1 MTKVA
6 IVGAH
11 GQIGKLIIKHL
22 RAQGLEAIGI
32 VRKPEQLSQM
42 EALGADPVLVDIEN
56 ASAQELAN
64 RLKGADAVVFAA
76 GAGGGGG
83 STAERKHTVDY
94 AGSVLLAQAAQLA
107 GIRRYVQISA
117 IGVDDPLKPDTDPV
131 WKAYV
136 EAKRDADIELRKSG
150 LDWTIIRPGPLT
162 DDAATGLV
170 TLNEH
175 AGRGEVTRED
185 VALVVVA
192 VLQTPSSTGKQWEL
206 RGGDTPVRDAVTL

>member
-64 RLKGADAVVFAA
+64 GLKGADAVVFAA
-76 GAGGGGG
+76 GAGGG

-162 DDAATGLV
+162 DDAATGLI

>member
-32 VRKPEQLSQM
+32 VRKPEQLTQM

-64 RLKGADAVVFAA
+64 GLKGADAVVFAA
-76 GAGGGGG
+76 GAGGG

-192 VLQTPSSTGKQWEL
+192 VLQTASSTGKQWEL

>member
-1 MTKVA
+1 MTQVA

-32 VRKPEQLSQM
+32 VRKTEQLAQM
-42 EALGADPVLVDIEN
+42 DALGAKGVLLDIEN
-56 ASAQELAN
+56 TTAQALAVA
-64 RLKGADAVVFAA
+64 LKGADAVVFAA
-76 GAGGGGG
+76 GAGGG
-83 STAERKHTVDY
+83 STAERKRTVDY

-117 IGVDDPLKPDTDPV
+117 VDVDKPLKPDTDPV

-150 LDWTIIRPGPLT
+150 LDWTILRPGPLT
-162 DDAATGLV
+162 DDPATGLV

-175 AGRGEVTRED
+175 AGRGDVSRED

-192 VLQTPSSTGKQWEL
+192 VLNAPSSVGKQWEL
-206 RGGDTPVRDAVTL
+206 RGGDTPVRDAVTQ

>member
-64 RLKGADAVVFAA
+64 GLKGADAVVFAA
-76 GAGGGGG
+76 GAGGG
-83 STAERKHTVDY
+83 STAERKQTVDY
-94 AGSVLLAQAAQLA
+94 AGSVLLAQATQLA

-117 IGVDDPLKPDTDPV
+117 IGVDELLKPDTDPV

>member
-32 VRKPEQLSQM
+32 VRKPEQLTQM

-64 RLKGADAVVFAA
+64 GLKGADAVVFAA
-76 GAGGGGG
+76 GAGGG

-192 VLQTPSSTGKQWEL
+192 VLQTPSSIGKQWEL

>member
-76 GAGGGGG
+76 GAGCG

-150 LDWTIIRPGPLT
+150 LGWTIIRPGPLT

-170 TLNEH
+170 TLSEH

>member
-64 RLKGADAVVFAA
+64 GLKGADAVVFAA
-76 GAGGGGG
+76 GAGGG
-83 STAERKHTVDY
+83 STAERKQTVDY

-162 DDAATGLV
+162 DDAATGLI

>member
-64 RLKGADAVVFAA
+64 GLKGADAVVFAA
-76 GAGGGGG
+76 GAGGG

-136 EAKRDADIELRKSG
+136 EAKRDADVELRKSG

>member
-64 RLKGADAVVFAA
+64 MLKGADAVVFAA
-76 GAGGGGG
+76 GAGGG

-170 TLNEH
+170 TLSEH

>member
-64 RLKGADAVVFAA
+64 GLKGADAVVFAA
-76 GAGGGGG
+76 GAGGG

-192 VLQTPSSTGKQWEL
+192 VLQTPSSIGKQWEL

>member
-64 RLKGADAVVFAA
+64 GLKGADAVVFAA
-76 GAGGGGG
+76 GAGGG
-83 STAERKHTVDY
+83 STAERKHSVDY

>member
-64 RLKGADAVVFAA
+64 GLKGADAVVFAA
-76 GAGGGGG
+76 GAGGG

-192 VLQTPSSTGKQWEL
+192 VLQTASGTGKQWEL

>member
-11 GQIGKLIIKHL
+11 GQISKLIIKHL

-64 RLKGADAVVFAA
+64 GLKGADAVVFAA
-76 GAGGGGG
+76 GAGGG

-170 TLNEH
+170 TLSEH

-192 VLQTPSSTGKQWEL
+192 LLQTPSSTGKQWEL

>member
-76 GAGGGGG
+76 GAGGG

>member
-64 RLKGADAVVFAA
+64 GLKGADAVVFAA
-76 GAGGGGG
+76 GAGGG

-192 VLQTPSSTGKQWEL
+192 VLQTLSSTGKQWEL

>member
-64 RLKGADAVVFAA
+64 GLKGADAVVFAA
-76 GAGGGGG
+76 GAGGG

-170 TLNEH
+170 SLNEH

>member
-32 VRKPEQLSQM
+32 VRKPEQLSQI

-76 GAGGGGG
+76 GAGGG

-117 IGVDDPLKPDTDPV
+117 MGVDDPLKPDTDPV

>member
-64 RLKGADAVVFAA
+64 GLKGADAVVFAA
-76 GAGGGGG
+76 GAGGG

-94 AGSVLLAQAAQLA
+94 AGSVLLVQAAQLA

>member
-1 MTKVA
+1 MTQVA

-64 RLKGADAVVFAA
+64 GLKGADAVVFAA
-76 GAGGGGG
+76 GAGGG

>member
-64 RLKGADAVVFAA
+64 GLKGADAVVFAA
-76 GAGGGGG
+76 GAGGG
-83 STAERKHTVDY
+83 STAERKQTVDY

-117 IGVDDPLKPDTDPV
+117 IGVDEPLKPDTDPV

-162 DDAATGLV
+162 DDAATGLI

-192 VLQTPSSTGKQWEL
+192 VLQTPSSIGKQWEL

>member
-32 VRKPEQLSQM
+32 VRKPEQLSLSQM

-76 GAGGGGG
+76 GAGGG

>member
-32 VRKPEQLSQM
+32 VRKPEQLSQI

-56 ASAQELAN
+56 TSAQELAN
-64 RLKGADAVVFAA
+64 GLKGADAVVFAA
-76 GAGGGGG
+76 GAGGG

>member
-64 RLKGADAVVFAA
+64 GLKGADAVVFAA
-76 GAGGGGG
+76 GAGGG
-83 STAERKHTVDY
+83 STAERKQTVDY

>member
-64 RLKGADAVVFAA
+64 GLKGADAVVFAA
-76 GAGGGGG
+76 GAGGG

-192 VLQTPSSTGKQWEL
+192 VLQTASSTGKQWEL

>member
-76 GAGGGGG
+76 GAGGG

-192 VLQTPSSTGKQWEL
+192 VLQTPSSIGKQWEL

>member
-64 RLKGADAVVFAA
+64 GLKGADAVVFAA
-76 GAGGGGG
+76 GAGGG
-83 STAERKHTVDY
+83 STAERKQTVDY
-94 AGSVLLAQAAQLA
+94 AGSVLLAQATQLA

-206 RGGDTPVRDAVTL
+206 RGGDTPGRDAVTL

>member
-32 VRKPEQLSQM
+32 VRKPEQLTQM

-64 RLKGADAVVFAA
+64 GLKGADAVVFAA
-76 GAGGGGG
+76 GAGGG

>member
-76 GAGGGGG
+76 GAGGG

-117 IGVDDPLKPDTDPV
+117 IGVDDPLKPDTEPV

-192 VLQTPSSTGKQWEL
+192 VLQTPSSIGKQWEL

>member
-76 GAGGGGG
+76 GAGGG

-170 TLNEH
+170 TLSEH

>member
-64 RLKGADAVVFAA
+64 GLKGADAVVFAA
-76 GAGGGGG
+76 GAGGG

-117 IGVDDPLKPDTDPV
+117 IGVDDPLKQDTDPV

-150 LDWTIIRPGPLT
+150 LDWPIIRPGPLT

-170 TLNEH
+170 TLREPP
-175 AGRGEVTRED
+175 GRGEGPRED